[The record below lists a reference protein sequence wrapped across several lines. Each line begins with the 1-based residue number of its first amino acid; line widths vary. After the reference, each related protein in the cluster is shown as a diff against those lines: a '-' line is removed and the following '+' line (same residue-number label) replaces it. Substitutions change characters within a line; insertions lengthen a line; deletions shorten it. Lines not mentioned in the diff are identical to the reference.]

1 MDGKKKVP
9 TSSTVRVHYS
19 KKKETRSDSH
29 LFCKA
34 GQCSVSSATTT
45 PGRPGRKP
53 LDRLVHPIVQAK
65 VGNHSAANDLRTPP
79 GARTPCSQIT
89 LRRMQV
95 EAQSNGWRGEKGR
108 VGACRA
114 GAGQPDMAVVRP
126 TRRKR
131 PRAGAFLHA
140 PTPRRPDSCPGH
152 NDRSDPH
159 RFQPIRSEP
168 SRAEPS
174 VSSSRRGAACP
185 NALNARHEQPGPPGH
200 LLFGADPWGR
210 KGKGQGSE
218 GRQTQ
223 SGKATRAKA
232 RGYRG
237 LPIV

>member
-131 PRAGAFLHA
+131 PRAGVFLHA
-140 PTPRRPDSCPGH
+140 PTATPPGFLPRPQ
-152 NDRSDPH
+152 RSIGSTPIPAD
-159 RFQPIRSEP
+159 PIRS
-168 SRAEPS
+168 EPS